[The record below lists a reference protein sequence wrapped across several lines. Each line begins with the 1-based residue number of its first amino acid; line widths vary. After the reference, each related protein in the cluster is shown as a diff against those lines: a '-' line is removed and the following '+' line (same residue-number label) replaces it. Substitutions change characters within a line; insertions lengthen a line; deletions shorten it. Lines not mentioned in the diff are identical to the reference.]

1 MALQLSLY
9 ITTCLGRN
17 IRVGP
22 RVGLT
27 HFLNAAITLMFHLC
41 SVNVSPTHDN
51 NFCDK
56 TQEQADDKHGRSA
69 AAVWDCGTAAK

>member
-1 MALQLSLY
+1 MALQLSLC
-9 ITTCLGRN
+9 ITTHLGRS
-17 IRVGP
+17 ICVGP

-56 TQEQADDKHGRSA
+56 IQEQTDDKHGKSA
-69 AAVWDCGTAAK
+69 AAVWDCCTAAK